1 VGLFLLHKK
10 RKRKVNQVG
19 EYQEKLS
26 REEYA
31 SEVFNGLY
39 EGHRDL
45 IEKYTYE
52 VQKELNRF
60 AMDDNSGVND
70 HLDCQSMLLSEVYQL
85 LVKSVINLS
94 NVSSAQELIT
104 GIFES
109 AAKKVIMYEKASGQ
123 LYEEKGKWS
132 LNAQGEV
139 EYIVD
144 ELEIIPSISL
154 NDDVRQ
160 QISLEG
166 QEYEL
171 MTSEELQYEEL
182 SQIDRSDPFEDYQE
196 RGLIIR

>member
-1 VGLFLLHKK
+1 M
-10 RKRKVNQVG
+10 NQVE
-19 EYQEKLS
+19 EYREKLS

-45 IEKYTYE
+45 INKYTYE

-60 AMDDNSGVND
+60 AMDDKNGVND
-70 HLDCQSMLLSEVYQL
+70 HLDCQSMLLSEVYQM
-85 LVKSVINLS
+85 LVKRVIDLS
-94 NVSSAQELIT
+94 NVESAQELII

-109 AAKKVIMYEKASGQ
+109 ASKRVIMYEKASGQ
-123 LYEEKGKWS
+123 LYEEKGKWV

-144 ELEIIPSISL
+144 ELEIIPSVSL
-154 NDDVRQ
+154 NDDGLSQ

-182 SQIDRSDPFEDYQE
+182 SQLDWSDPFEDQE
-196 RGLIIR
+196 RGLIVR

>member
-1 VGLFLLHKK
+1 M
-10 RKRKVNQVG
+10 NQVE

-39 EGHRDL
+39 EGHRYL
-45 IEKYTYE
+45 INKYTYE

-85 LVKSVINLS
+85 LVKSVIDLS
-94 NVSSAQELIT
+94 NVESAQELIV

-139 EYIVD
+139 EYVVD

-154 NDDVRQ
+154 NDDGLSQ

-182 SQIDRSDPFEDYQE
+182 SQLDWSDPFEDYQE
-196 RGLIIR
+196 HGLIIR

>member
-1 VGLFLLHKK
+1 M
-10 RKRKVNQVG
+10 NQVE

-39 EGHRDL
+39 EGHREL
-45 IEKYTYE
+45 IEKYTYK

-60 AMDDNSGVND
+60 AMDDKNGVND

-85 LVKSVINLS
+85 LVKSVIDLS
-94 NVSSAQELIT
+94 NVDSAQELIV

-109 AAKKVIMYEKASGQ
+109 ASKKVIMYERASGQ

-154 NDDVRQ
+154 NDDGLGK

-166 QEYEL
+166 EEYGL

-182 SQIDRSDPFEDYQE
+182 GGIDWSDPFEEYQE
-196 RGLIIR
+196 RGLIVR